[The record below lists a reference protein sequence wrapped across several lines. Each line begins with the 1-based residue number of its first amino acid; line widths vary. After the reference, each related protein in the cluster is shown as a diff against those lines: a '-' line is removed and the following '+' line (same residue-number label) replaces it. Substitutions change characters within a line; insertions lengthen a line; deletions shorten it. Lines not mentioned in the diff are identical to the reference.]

1 VSLGACAETS
11 ETQRMVTVQKR
22 HRLTIA
28 LMLAVTAA
36 VSSCSSYRPA
46 PKAFHEATIQP
57 YRVDSGDRL
66 RITVF
71 DQKDLTNTYSVDQAG
86 YVAFPLI
93 GSVPARGRTI
103 QDLEGQIAAQL
114 QKGYLRNP
122 DVSIEVDRYRSIFV
136 MGEVG
141 QPGQYTYVPGMTV
154 QNAIALAGGFTPRGL
169 QSNADITRK
178 INGEILTGR
187 VLISDPV
194 LAGDTIYIRERL
206 F

>member
-1 VSLGACAETS
+1 
-11 ETQRMVTVQKR
+11 MVTVGKR
-22 HRLTIA
+22 QRLSIA
-28 LMLAVTAA
+28 LFLAASA
-36 VSSCSSYRPA
+36 LLASCSSYRPA

-66 RITVF
+66 RVTVF

-93 GSVPARGRTI
+93 GSVAARGRTI
-103 QDLEGQIAAQL
+103 QELESQIAAQL
-114 QKGYLRNP
+114 QKGFLRNP

-154 QNAIALAGGFTPRGL
+154 QNAIALAGGFTPRAL
-169 QSNADITRK
+169 QANADVTRK

-187 VLISDPV
+187 VLISNPV

>member
-1 VSLGACAETS
+1 
-11 ETQRMVTVQKR
+11 MVTVGKR
-22 HRLTIA
+22 QRLSIA
-28 LMLAVTAA
+28 LFLAASA
-36 VSSCSSYRPA
+36 LLASCSSYQPA

-66 RITVF
+66 RVTVF

-93 GSVPARGRTI
+93 GSVAARGRTI
-103 QDLEGQIAAQL
+103 QELEGQIAAQL
-114 QKGYLRNP
+114 QKGFLRNP
-122 DVSIEVDRYRSIFV
+122 DVSIEIDRYRSIFV

-154 QNAIALAGGFTPRGL
+154 QNAIALAGGYTPRAL
-169 QSNADITRK
+169 QANADVTRK

-187 VLISDPV
+187 VLISNPV
-194 LAGDTIYIRERL
+194 LAGDTIYVRERL